1 MIDDPDIPAKNT
13 LSIVHIT
20 DLHILAKPESRLL
33 GVDTRYSFNE
43 VLQLALTT
51 FKAIDLVLLTG
62 DLAQDPVAE
71 SYSCIVRTLDALQ
84 ISCLCLPGNHDDVAV
99 MSSVLNSAWVSC
111 KPDTHLSNWQ
121 LICLNSQVNGS
132 EKGHLADAE
141 LIYLERC
148 LSHGGK
154 KNVLIAVH
162 HHVLP
167 TESAWLDTMIIDNY
181 PRFWSLITAY
191 PQVKLVVNGHI
202 HQEMDVEYKGV
213 RVLATPS
220 TCFQFKPKSVHFGL
234 DNKPPGFRFIELTAP
249 GQLSTRVVRLPH
261 ALEGLEMTTKGY

>member
-1 MIDDPDIPAKNT
+1 MIINSDALVKNT

-20 DLHILAKPESRLL
+20 DLHILATPESRLL
-33 GVDTRYSFNE
+33 GVDTRSSFAE
-43 VLQLALTT
+43 VLRLALAT

-62 DLAQDPVAE
+62 DLVQDPVAD
-71 SYSCIVRTLDALQ
+71 SYFCILHTLEALQ
-84 ISCLCLPGNHDDVAV
+84 IPCLCLPGNHDDVAV

-111 KPDTHLSNWQ
+111 KPALHLPNWQ
-121 LICLNSQVNGS
+121 FICLNSQVIGS

-148 LSHGGK
+148 LNESVE

-167 TESAWLDTMIIDNY
+167 TESVWLDTMIIDNY
-181 PRFWSLITAY
+181 PRFWSLITHY

-202 HQEMDVEYKGV
+202 HQEMDVEYEGI

-220 TCFQFKPKSVHFGL
+220 TCFQFKPKSAHFGL
-234 DNKPPGFRFIELTAP
+234 DDQPPGFRFIELTAQ
-249 GQLSTRVVRLPH
+249 GLFSTRVVRLPY
-261 ALEGLEMTTKGY
+261 ALEGVEMTTKGY